1 MSEQPVV
8 INIQYTPYE
17 PSGNMTKDEIA
28 KHAENRAYYNLTG
41 DKNYYKY
48 MTTEEKCAGGYNVL
62 DYFQKTT
69 GVFNDKGIISEQAL
83 AEMKIRA
90 KENKGNIW
98 HGYISFHE
106 EETYK
111 VNTPEKCI
119 AFVKANFGKFLRD
132 AGFRKDTID
141 LICSLHTDRPNH
153 FHIHFCFWEKG
164 PTQKVAGGIKEYRR
178 KGRIRQS
185 AIDNLMVKSEVYLC
199 EERQSLY
206 HTRVEAIKALRGM
219 TYVKK
224 AMSKD
229 EIKKE
234 IIALAKELPKEGRL
248 SYGSKD
254 MEPYRERVDRI
265 VQMMLSND
273 KDAKA
278 SDDKFY
284 ASLQELKKKVNY
296 ICTKPFLLG
305 NNNLSPSELENEPE
319 KHRHKIDE
327 SKITIIEEIEKD
339 YVRRQGNLV
348 INLAKFVKPEYYESK
363 GKKAN
368 SNKVKHYGA
377 VSNRKMRSLIS
388 RFFQSFTES
397 SRWLERDYSNRL
409 QEIEQE
415 LKEEEKKQKQKE
427 ENSKG

>member
-8 INIQYTPYE
+8 FNIQYTPYE
-17 PSGNMTKDEIA
+17 LGKNATSEERLNHDME
-28 KHAENRAYYNLTG
+28 RAFFNLTG
-41 DKNYYKY
+41 DENYLKY

-69 GVFNDKGIISEQAL
+69 GVFNTKGLISEEEL
-83 AEMKIRA
+83 TKMKERA
-90 KENKGNIW
+90 KNNKGNIW

-106 EETYK
+106 DESNK
-111 VNTPEKCI
+111 IDTPEKSI
-119 AFVKANFGKFLRD
+119 AFIKSTFGKFLEE
-132 AGFRKDTID
+132 AHFSKSNMD
-141 LICSLHTDRPNH
+141 LMCSLHIDRPSH
-153 FHIHFCFWEKG
+153 LHIHFCMWEKEPKSKKKDG
-164 PTQKVAGGIKEYRR
+164 TVGYRSR
-178 KGRIRQS
+178 GRIDKR
-185 AIDNLMVKSEVYLC
+185 AIDNFMIRAELYTTS
-199 EERQSLY
+199 ERQALY
-206 HTRVEAIKALRGM
+206 HTRVEGITTLRDM

-224 AMSKD
+224 AMSKE
-229 EIKKE
+229 EIRKE

-265 VQMMLSND
+265 VQMLLASD
-273 KDAKA
+273 REAKEA
-278 SDDKFY
+278 DDKFY
-284 ASLQELKKKVNY
+284 NSLSNYKKKIGC
-296 ICTKPFLLG
+296 ICSKTLLIAS
-305 NNNLSPSELENEPE
+305 NENLSDRDKTVNEKALE
-319 KHRHKIDE
+319 IA
-327 SKITIIEEIEKD
+327 EEIEKD

-368 SNKVKHYGA
+368 SNKVKHYRA
-377 VSNRKMRSLIS
+377 VSNRKMRSLIG